1 MRNTVVCLATVIG
14 IVAISGCRQ
23 PVTEG
28 AHTDQDSHSDM
39 VEHIAKEHGIR
50 IGSDTN
56 ADIVVEQSSN
66 TVTVAFTPKIIQ
78 RLPPSCL
85 PVLRF
90 DDPKKVFTE
99 EQYEKFLDD
108 FHDYLLLNYGEGRG
122 PKP

>member
-1 MRNTVVCLATVIG
+1 
-14 IVAISGCRQ
+14 
-23 PVTEG
+23 
-28 AHTDQDSHSDM
+28 M

>member
-1 MRNTVVCLATVIG
+1 MRKTVVCLATVMG
-14 IVAISGCRQ
+14 LLAVSGCRQ
-23 PVTEG
+23 SVMEDEHADHG
-28 AHTDQDSHSDM
+28 GQSEM
-39 VEHIAKEHGIR
+39 IEHIAKEHGIR

-85 PVLRF
+85 SVLRF